1 VDILNQIQE
10 MKAGDIPDDSKNQVM
25 AQIWG
30 FSRDP

>member
-1 VDILNQIQE
+1 VGILNQTKE
-10 MKAGDIPDDSKNQVM
+10 MKTGDIPDDSKNQVM